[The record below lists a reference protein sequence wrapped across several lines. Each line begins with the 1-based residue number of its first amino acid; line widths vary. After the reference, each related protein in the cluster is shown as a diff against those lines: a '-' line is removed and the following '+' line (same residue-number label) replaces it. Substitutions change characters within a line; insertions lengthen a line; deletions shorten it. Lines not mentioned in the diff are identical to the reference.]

1 MDEVHPPLSLPCH
14 LLPAQLCQGV
24 PWEWLRGSGQ
34 LTRTAWT
41 SCMGKRGWHRSLVHQ
56 QSSLLVLR
64 LQESSFLF
72 SKKKKKKNLS
82 ETMVLL
88 LHLAFPIWGLE
99 LLRGRFPPA
108 DGEEAALPPG
118 RLS

>member
-1 MDEVHPPLSLPCH
+1 
-14 LLPAQLCQGV
+14 
-24 PWEWLRGSGQ
+24 
-34 LTRTAWT
+34 
-41 SCMGKRGWHRSLVHQ
+41 
-56 QSSLLVLR
+56 
-64 LQESSFLF
+64 
-72 SKKKKKKNLS
+72 
-82 ETMVLL
+82 MVLL